1 VGFGTEILF
10 MLLLGL
16 LVLGPKRLHA
26 MLGHVARAKAE
37 LENATPP
44 RRLHPS
50 QYLFPFG
57 LCFGTSQE
65 RGLSMKT
72 LRYGLVAL
80 TLLALTIFAPTTV
93 AHAQAY
99 SVLYDLGTRVGDPR
113 NPSWPGV
120 VAQGRDGNLYSTT
133 AYGGVN
139 GLGAM
144 FKITPGGT
152 LTVQYSFDSTRGMP
166 GSGLTLNTDGDFYGT
181 TVNAGAADF
190 GTVFKITPGGTLTV
204 LHSFAGG
211 NDGQGPVAP
220 PIQGTDG
227 NFYYGTTTSGGTNNF
242 GTVYT
247 ITTSGKL
254 TTLYSFDLTHGANPR
269 APLLQATDGNFYGTT
284 YQGGTN
290 NFGTV
295 YKITRFG
302 KFTLLHSFDD
312 RDGSSPLSAL
322 VQGSDGSF
330 YGTTFAGGSHHSG
343 VVFRITAAGE
353 YSVLHY
359 IDPFVGEG
367 GSPHAGLVQATDGNL
382 YGTTTLNSGGGSAG
396 TIFRISP
403 KSPYPY
409 KVLYTFQR
417 HGIKGDTPE
426 VALVQHTNG
435 ILYGDT
441 ASGGT
446 GIVGCANNYG
456 CGVFYSLN
464 VGLGPFVSFLPPLY
478 FGEVGRSIQIIGQ
491 GFTGTTRVSFNGSN
505 ANFNVSSDTFLTA
518 IVPDGATTGFV
529 TVTTPGGTLKSNR
542 KFRVIP

>member
-1 VGFGTEILF
+1 VIEIPF
-10 MLLLGL
+10 MLLLGRL
-16 LVLGPKRLHA
+16 ILGPKRLHA
-26 MLGHVARAKAE
+26 TLGHVARAEAE
-37 LENATPP
+37 LENAPP
-44 RRLHPS
+44 PQRLHLS
-50 QYLFPFG
+50 QYRF
-57 LCFGTSQE
+57 
-65 RGLSMKT
+65 RLSFASALRKKGVLLMKT
-72 LRYGLVAL
+72 PGYGLVAL

-99 SVLYDLGTRVGDPR
+99 SVLYDFGTRAGDPR
-113 NPSWPGV
+113 NSSWPGV
-120 VAQGRDGNLYSTT
+120 VAQGRDGNLYSST
-133 AYGGVN
+133 AYGGVD
-139 GLGAM
+139 GSGAM

-152 LTVQYSFDSTRGMP
+152 LSVQHSFDTTTRMP
-166 GSGLTLNTDGDFYGT
+166 ESGLTLSTDGDFYGT
-181 TVNAGAADF
+181 TVNGGAADF

-204 LHSFAGG
+204 LHNFAGG
-211 NDGQGPVAP
+211 NDGQGPVAA

-227 NFYYGTTTSGGTNNF
+227 NLYYGTTTSGGTNNF
-242 GTVYT
+242 GEVYK

-254 TTLYSFDLTHGANPR
+254 TTLYSFDSTHGANPR
-269 APLLQATDGNFYGTT
+269 APLLQATDGSFYGTT

-302 KFTLLHSFDD
+302 EFTSLHSFDD
-312 RDGSSPLSAL
+312 RDGSGPLSAL

-330 YGTTFAGGSHHSG
+330 YGTTFTGGSHHSG
-343 VVFRITAAGE
+343 VVFRLTAAGE
-353 YSVLHY
+353 YTVLHS
-359 IDPFVGEG
+359 IDPFAGEG

-382 YGTTTLNSGGGSAG
+382 YGTTTLDSEGGSAG

-409 KVLYTFQR
+409 KVLYTFHR

-441 ASGGT
+441 ASGGFD
-446 GIVGCANNYG
+446 CANNHS

-478 FGEVGRSIQIIGQ
+478 FGEVGRAIQIIGQ
-491 GFTGTTRVSFNGSN
+491 GFTGTTRVSFNGTN
-505 ANFNVSSDTFLTA
+505 ASFNISSDTFVTA
-518 IVPDGATTGFV
+518 IVPEGATTGFV

>member
-1 VGFGTEILF
+1 
-10 MLLLGL
+10 
-16 LVLGPKRLHA
+16 
-26 MLGHVARAKAE
+26 
-37 LENATPP
+37 
-44 RRLHPS
+44 
-50 QYLFPFG
+50 
-57 LCFGTSQE
+57 
-65 RGLSMKT
+65 MKT
-72 LRYGLVAL
+72 PCYGLVAL
-80 TLLALTIFAPTTV
+80 TLLALTIFAPMTV
-93 AHAQAY
+93 AQTQAY
-99 SVLYDLGTRVGDPR
+99 SALYDFGTRVGDPR
-113 NPSWPGV
+113 NASWPGV

-139 GLGAM
+139 GSGAM

-152 LTVQYSFDSTRGMP
+152 LSVQYSFDSTTRMP
-166 GSGLTLNTDGDFYGT
+166 ESGLTLSTEGDFYGA
-181 TVNAGAADF
+181 TVNGGAADF

-211 NDGQGPVAP
+211 NDGQGPVAA
-220 PIQGTDG
+220 PIQGTDA

-242 GTVYT
+242 GEVYN
-247 ITTSGKL
+247 ITASGKL

-284 YQGGTN
+284 YQGGAN

-322 VQGSDGSF
+322 VQGSDGSL

-343 VVFRITAAGE
+343 VVFRVTATGD
-353 YSVLHY
+353 YTVLHS
-359 IDPFVGEG
+359 INPFAGEG
-367 GSPHAGLVQATDGNL
+367 GSPHAGLVLATDGNL
-382 YGTTTLNSGGGSAG
+382 YGTTTLDSGGGRAG
-396 TIFRISP
+396 TIFTISP

-409 KVLYTFQR
+409 KVLYTFHR

-441 ASGGT
+441 GFGGT
-446 GIVGCANNYG
+446 GGVDCVDNYG
-456 CGVFYSLN
+456 CGVFYGLN

-478 FGEVGRSIQIIGQ
+478 FGEVGRTIQIIGQ
-491 GFTGTTRVSFNGSN
+491 GFTGATSVLFNGSN
-505 ANFNVSSDTFLTA
+505 ANFNILSDTFLTA

>member
-1 VGFGTEILF
+1 ME
-10 MLLLGL
+10 
-16 LVLGPKRLHA
+16 
-26 MLGHVARAKAE
+26 
-37 LENATPP
+37 TP
-44 RRLHPS
+44 
-50 QYLFPFG
+50 
-57 LCFGTSQE
+57 
-65 RGLSMKT
+65 
-72 LRYGLVAL
+72 RYGLVAL
-80 TLLALTIFAPTTV
+80 TLLALTIFAPTPV
-93 AHAQAY
+93 AHAQAF
-99 SVLYDLGTRVGDPR
+99 SVLYDFGTRVGDPS

-139 GLGAM
+139 GSGAM

-152 LTVQYSFDSTRGMP
+152 LTVQYSFDSTSGMP
-166 GSGLTLNTDGDFYGT
+166 ESGLTLSTDEDFYGT
-181 TVNAGAADF
+181 TINAGAADF
-190 GTVFKITPGGTLTV
+190 GTVLKITPGGTLTA

-242 GTVYT
+242 GEVYK
-247 ITTSGKL
+247 ITTSGML
-254 TTLYSFDLTHGANPR
+254 TTLYSFDLTHGANPQ

-302 KFTLLHSFDD
+302 NFTLLHSFDN

-322 VQGSDGSF
+322 VQGNDGSF
-330 YGTTFAGGSHHSG
+330 YGTTFAGGWRHSG

-353 YSVLHY
+353 YTVLHSL
-359 IDPFVGEG
+359 DPFAGEG
-367 GSPHAGLVQATDGNL
+367 GSPHASLVQATDGNF
-382 YGTTTLNSGGGSAG
+382 YGTTTLDSGGGSAG

-409 KVLYTFQR
+409 KVLYTFHR
-417 HGIKGDTPE
+417 HGTKGDTPE

-446 GIVGCANNYG
+446 GVVGCENNYG
-456 CGVFYSLN
+456 CGVFYSLK

-478 FGEVGRSIQIIGQ
+478 FGEVGRAIQIIGQ
-491 GFTGTTRVSFNGSN
+491 GFTGTTRVSFNGAN

-518 IVPDGATTGFV
+518 IVPNGATTGFV